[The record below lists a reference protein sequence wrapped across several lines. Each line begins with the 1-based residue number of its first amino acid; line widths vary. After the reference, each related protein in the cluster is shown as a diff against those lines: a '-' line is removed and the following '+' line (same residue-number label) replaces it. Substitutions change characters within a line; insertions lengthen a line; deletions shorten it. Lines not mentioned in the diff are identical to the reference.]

1 MVYCQALLAGLRVAE
16 RQPINLAKEYD
27 IRQGER
33 LGEES
38 EGLSGRNSGRRE
50 ADERTEATD
59 LRPGKMQKA
68 AMPKPGHLNQMV
80 SEERGKRTL
89 RMESAPY
96 LRKNQCAYCKE
107 VGHWARECPKKKKLI
122 QTLALEDKVNC
133 HQRMSR

>member
-1 MVYCQALLAGLRVAE
+1 MLLLYSDGEFNPVEGKRRLLVYCQALLAGLRVAE

-59 LRPGKMQKA
+59 LRPGKMQMA
-68 AMPKPGHLNQMV
+68 AMPKPGHLN
-80 SEERGKRTL
+80 GF
-89 RMESAPY
+89 
-96 LRKNQCAYCKE
+96 
-107 VGHWARECPKKKKLI
+107 
-122 QTLALEDKVNC
+122 
-133 HQRMSR
+133 